1 MKVIGITGG
10 IGSGKSEVL
19 KHMQKEYGAV
29 ICETDKTAHQ
39 LQEKGTECYKKIV
52 KFFGPDILD
61 EEEKINRKCLGN
73 IVFSNPQKMEKLNQI
88 VHPSVK
94 QYVKEQIELEKQKG
108 TQYFIIESA
117 LLLEDHYELICDE
130 IWYIYVEEKI
140 RRKRLK
146 KSRDITDEKITAI
159 ISAQSDE
166 QTLRNYS
173 DVVIDNSGSFEET
186 ISQIEIAINRR
197 QIHEIM

>member
-19 KHMQKEYGAV
+19 NYMQKEYGAV
-29 ICETDKTAHQ
+29 ICETDKTAHK
-39 LQEKGTECYKKIV
+39 LQEKGARCYNEIV
-52 KFFGPDILD
+52 EFFGTDILD
-61 EEEKINRKCLGN
+61 EEGKINRKILGN
-73 IVFSNPQKMEKLNQI
+73 IVFADPQKMDRLNQI

-94 QYVKEQIELEKQKG
+94 QYVNEQIGKEREKG

-117 LLLEDHYELICDE
+117 LLLEDHYEQICDE

-140 RRKRLK
+140 RRIRLK
-146 KSRDITDEKITAI
+146 KSRDISDEKITAI
-159 ISAQSDE
+159 IKAQSDE

-173 DVVIDNSGSFEET
+173 DIVIDNSGSFDNT
-186 ISQIEIAINRR
+186 VSQIKEAVNRR
-197 QIHEIM
+197 KIHEIM